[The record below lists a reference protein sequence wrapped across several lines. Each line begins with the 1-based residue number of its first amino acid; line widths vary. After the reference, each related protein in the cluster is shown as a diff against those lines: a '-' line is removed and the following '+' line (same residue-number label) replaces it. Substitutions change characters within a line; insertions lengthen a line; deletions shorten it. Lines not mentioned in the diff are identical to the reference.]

1 MIYLIA
7 YTYSVGVIMLLIV
20 NLRLLIWLDGKYA
33 EIVHDYEGLSVC
45 VYACHSI
52 CLFIFIYVCMFVYLS
67 SSCNCVCTYAYIIIP

>member
-1 MIYLIA
+1 
-7 YTYSVGVIMLLIV
+7 MLLIV

-52 CLFIFIYVCMFVYLS
+52 CLFILYMYVCLCICLQLVIV
-67 SSCNCVCTYAYIIIP
+67 CVHMHTLLYHNSMYAHMP